1 MILTKTVLPVEL
13 FIFSVPSVNVLL
25 SFDTVEPVVILSPDV
40 KAQPLLP
47 LPPLP
52 VSLPGTPEPA

>member
-1 MILTKTVLPVEL
+1 M
-13 FIFSVPSVNVLL
+13 FSVPSVKVLL

-40 KAQPLLP
+40 KAQPFDP

-52 VSLPGTPEPA
+52 VSAPGTPEPA